1 MIRAEYIA
9 GKFMGQSS
17 LVRRK
22 IDGVYR
28 KATLLYNPDL
38 TDSNLVFRIVEW
50 YSKSRFKSHGINDL
64 LLGGVYIA
72 EGKVVNAESEVI
84 EGILSGDAC
93 LIVDK
98 AEGYLMLNVRKYD
111 VRSITEPPLSSVTH
125 GPREGFIEDLKT
137 NLGLLQR
144 RIKSEKLAIVKLK
157 IGKITATDVA
167 VVYLDGVVDKRL
179 VKKVLERLSEV
190 DEDAVMDVQYL
201 QPYLEERPF
210 SMFNQTGVAEKPDIV
225 ASKILEGRIAVLVN
239 GSPMVLTLPYLLVES
254 VQSSADYYQRFT
266 YAGFLRL
273 LRLVSL
279 CVAVVLPGVFIAL
292 QKYHFSVLPLRFL
305 MTLLVAVNGIPFKA
319 TTEVL
324 FVIFLFEII
333 REAGRRT
340 PQAVGMAMN
349 IVGALVLG
357 ETAVRAGI
365 VSSPA
370 VMIVALSS
378 LALYSAPDE
387 VSSTTLLRVI
397 FTVLGGLGGMYLLL
411 IGVFLLIQYL
421 VTLNGYGAP
430 YLAPFT
436 PYVKSDMKDGA
447 VRSNYLNM
455 KGLPNSFP
463 NQKGVVDGSKR

>member
-1 MIRAEYIA
+1 
-9 GKFMGQSS
+9 
-17 LVRRK
+17 
-22 IDGVYR
+22 
-28 KATLLYNPDL
+28 
-38 TDSNLVFRIVEW
+38 
-50 YSKSRFKSHGINDL
+50 
-64 LLGGVYIA
+64 
-72 EGKVVNAESEVI
+72 
-84 EGILSGDAC
+84 
-93 LIVDK
+93 
-98 AEGYLMLNVRKYD
+98 
-111 VRSITEPPLSSVTH
+111 
-125 GPREGFIEDLKT
+125 
-137 NLGLLQR
+137 
-144 RIKSEKLAIVKLK
+144 
-157 IGKITATDVA
+157 
-167 VVYLDGVVDKRL
+167 
-179 VKKVLERLSEV
+179 
-190 DEDAVMDVQYL
+190 
-201 QPYLEERPF
+201 
-210 SMFNQTGVAEKPDIV
+210 MFNQTGVAEKPDIV

-357 ETAVRAGI
+357 DTAVRAGI

-430 YLAPFT
+430 YLAPFA